1 MPELPEVETMCRGI
15 YPIIGKRVRE
25 VVLPPCSYRP
35 IQIRPDIADIRARL
49 TGRCIEAVTRLGK
62 RVVIQTGEDS
72 LILQPK
78 MTGLVALDAPP
89 DPDHIRLQ
97 IDFNERLRLQFWDR
111 RGLGTVEL
119 MPTAEL
125 QDRIVAGRLGPDA
138 LQITVEEF
146 IARLRATARP
156 IKVALLDQ
164 KLLAGV
170 GNLYASEM
178 LFQAKIDPQRPA
190 SKISRE
196 RLKVLHQ
203 AMLQILNIAIEM
215 EGSTLSDGTY
225 RNAINDPGSYQN
237 MHRVYD
243 KAEQLCS
250 HCSVTPIKRIVQA
263 QRSTFYCPTCQK
275 R

>member
-1 MPELPEVETMCRGI
+1 MPELPEVETMCRSI
-15 YPIIGKRVRE
+15 YPTIGKLIRE
-25 VVLPPCSYRP
+25 VSQPTCNYRP
-35 IQIRPDIADIRARL
+35 IQIRPSVAEINARMA
-49 TGRCIEAVTRLGK
+49 GCIVKAITRLGK
-62 RVVIQTGEDS
+62 RVVIQTHDDS

-78 MTGLVALDAPP
+78 MTGLVVLESPP
-89 DPDHIRLQ
+89 DPGHVRLQ
-97 IDFNERLRLQFWDR
+97 IDFSSKLRLQFWDS

-125 QDRIVAGRLGPDA
+125 HARIVEGRLGPDA
-138 LQITVEEF
+138 LQITVDDF
-146 IARLRATARP
+146 ITRLQATARP

-178 LFQAKIDPQRPA
+178 LFEAKIDPQKPA
-190 SKISRE
+190 AKISPA
-196 RLKVLHQ
+196 RLRVLHQ
-203 AMLQILNIAIEM
+203 VMLDILQLAIKL

-225 RNAINDPGSYQN
+225 RNALNDPGGYQN

-243 KAEQLCS
+243 KAGEACRQCQSTAIL
-250 HCSVTPIKRIVQA
+250 RIVQA
-263 QRSTFYCPTCQK
+263 QRSTFYCPKCQH